1 MSVNALEIWKRLR
14 ESVGETAQQYYWKK
28 LGSGINLSEKV
39 LERGGAD
46 FDQKYFPDDPDE
58 EVFFKTDLY
67 IWQYM
72 DMHLKQN
79 LVVLRKY
86 LNDLTEGSCSIFFID
101 FGCGPMT
108 SGLALAEIISNRNVY
123 YYGIDV
129 SQNMVESAN
138 WINKN
143 YNIFDPDRFK
153 VIQANTLNDKIKE
166 LSSTKNF
173 NLAVLSMSFVMAPGT
188 NKAPNQDAWA
198 RGLAQKWDQF
208 SEFFPE
214 TRAIYI
220 NPDFYGAHVYWD
232 KFCSALQQSQ
242 VFSYTGGEQESIS
255 IPTLPNPIIA
265 AQMIGKRK

>member
-1 MSVNALEIWKRLR
+1 MSVNALDIWERLR

-28 LGSGINLSEKV
+28 LGSGINLSKEV
-39 LERGGAD
+39 LEQGRAD

-58 EVFFKTDLY
+58 EAFFKTNLY

-72 DMHLKQN
+72 DMHIRQN
-79 LVVLRKY
+79 RVVLRKY
-86 LNDLTEGSCSIFFID
+86 LNDLIEGPCSIFLID

-265 AQMIGKRK
+265 AQMLGKRK

>member
-1 MSVNALEIWKRLR
+1 MSVNALDIWGKIS

-79 LVVLRKY
+79 LEVLRKY
-86 LNDLTEGSCSIFFID
+86 LNDLTEGSRSIFFID

-123 YYGIDV
+123 YCGIDV
-129 SQNMVESAN
+129 SQNMAESAN
-138 WINKN
+138 WINEQHE
-143 YNIFDPDRFK
+143 IFDPDRFK

-166 LSSTKNF
+166 LSSSKNF
-173 NLAVLSMSFVMAPGT
+173 DLAVLSMSFVMAPGT
-188 NKAPNQDAWA
+188 NKAPNQDAWV
-198 RGLAQKWDQF
+198 RDFAQKWDQF
-208 SEFFPE
+208 LKIFSE

-220 NPDFYGAHVYWD
+220 NPDYSPAHVYWD
-232 KFCSALQQSQ
+232 KFCWELQKSQ
-242 VFSYTGGEQESIS
+242 VFSYTGGEQEAIS

-265 AQMIGKRK
+265 AQMLGKRK